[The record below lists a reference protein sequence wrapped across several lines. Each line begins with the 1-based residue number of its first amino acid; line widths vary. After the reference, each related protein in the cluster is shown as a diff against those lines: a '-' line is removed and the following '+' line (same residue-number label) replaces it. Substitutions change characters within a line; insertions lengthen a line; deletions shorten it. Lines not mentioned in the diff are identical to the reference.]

1 MSDTTVGAVI
11 QVVENVE
18 GWHVTTDERGV
29 NGTRVFL
36 QDDDETRDTVDLP
49 AMGDLFEDIP
59 GKLIY
64 GCDNLLL
71 KEIACEALDKDKRK
85 IIYTCTYKNEP
96 CDISAYE
103 TEGNTGTPIDPTE
116 LPAYFETGGEFMDI
130 DNAEGWKWTNA
141 GDALTQTVPVQQV
154 NGTLRIKRIVKG
166 DDIENFFDCSEYLEG
181 CINKET
187 FYRRDPWC
195 WMYMG
200 FIGNSQRDFLGRN
213 ILDCEL
219 IFSYRAVTGLTGNDD
234 NDNPAD
240 GWPWVFNI
248 ATGLYDLPVDSE
260 GSIVYYRA
268 DFLQLFN
275 NTDDPQ
281 KD

>member
-96 CDISAYE
+96 CDI
-103 TEGNTGTPIDPTE
+103 
-116 LPAYFETGGEFMDI
+116 
-130 DNAEGWKWTNA
+130 
-141 GDALTQTVPVQQV
+141 
-154 NGTLRIKRIVKG
+154 
-166 DDIENFFDCSEYLEG
+166 
-181 CINKET
+181 
-187 FYRRDPWC
+187 
-195 WMYMG
+195 
-200 FIGNSQRDFLGRN
+200 
-213 ILDCEL
+213 
-219 IFSYRAVTGLTGNDD
+219 
-234 NDNPAD
+234 
-240 GWPWVFNI
+240 
-248 ATGLYDLPVDSE
+248 
-260 GSIVYYRA
+260 
-268 DFLQLFN
+268 
-275 NTDDPQ
+275 
-281 KD
+281 